1 MIFFYRCCVVLSGR
15 CSFFCGGRR
24 VDVVPFF
31 GSDDATG
38 TCGGSGGGAVG
49 CGVDVGGGAGGV
61 LCWQL

>member
-24 VDVVPFF
+24 VDVPFF